1 MKEQRSIS
9 VSLFCIEL
17 LTWAGVNG
25 NDIRER
31 EGNEKKTFPK
41 FRNGKGMK
49 KAIPK
54 IRERVGNEKNTFP
67 QFGNGIQRLSFRRIP
82 GNGNGNE
89 KKHNMTI
96 KEKYLANMWR
106 EKEFW
111 PKHSQPHPPPFLII
125 PRLLVVD
132 GNGNSRSPL
141 LASRICTPENSIPS
155 SNTPFPYN
163 IHAWRVAKV

>member
-1 MKEQRSIS
+1 MKGALESRQFMKEQRSIS

-67 QFGNGIQRLSFRRIP
+67 QFGNGIQRLSFPRIP

-89 KKHNMTI
+89 KNI
-96 KEKYLANMWR
+96 KR
-106 EKEFW
+106 
-111 PKHSQPHPPPFLII
+111 Q
-125 PRLLVVD
+125 
-132 GNGNSRSPL
+132 
-141 LASRICTPENSIPS
+141 
-155 SNTPFPYN
+155 
-163 IHAWRVAKV
+163 